1 MPLIFR
7 MKEQEVQFES
17 GIGTAFKTGS
27 ATTNIIRIRTKL
39 HHRKTV
45 ERWQAGWIREKNG
58 MDLRS
63 TWAV

>member
-45 ERWQAGWIREKNG
+45 ERWQAG
-58 MDLRS
+58 
-63 TWAV
+63 